1 MIFIERCFNV
11 SYYIKGSVFIIS
23 VMRMKCTL
31 KILEIC
37 TPVKFARH
45 FNGKSSNIKKDRKEI
60 SEVLIIGDNTWTA
73 LGIAQLSVLN
83 GDKVTFCNP
92 TSDDYQ
98 RNQNSLK
105 LKEDIRQ
112 AAQKLRKTY
121 SKQQLSK
128 EMKILNDPLSRLE
141 FAVSPHTALKT
152 ADIVIESSFL
162 RGRTF
167 EKFNFKRKLLNH
179 WFMHSP
185 SESIF
190 VFVPPDE
197 EPSILDRIITLLGN
211 EFSKVALSE
220 RQHNVLC
227 INFLRPI
234 MIMKTCEVF
243 EPVQR
248 TSHDSMENTLS
259 WLERMNIS
267 PVLVNRSGDLMDNL
281 TMLKEFMPMVENGS
295 ANICDIDRMAKK
307 GLSKYYI
314 SRILRKVS
322 SKSAGFVPEPIIS
335 NVNVSRAQMG
345 PFEMADFIGLDK
357 TKLLLDEMH
366 HKNIDARPWQYLGE
380 TERVIQYEGMD
391 SQLLSKL
398 IAEGKLGRKVGE
410 GFYCYKS
417 I

>member
-1 MIFIERCFNV
+1 MKWSIFI
-11 SYYIKGSVFIIS
+11 IL
-23 VMRMKCTL
+23 VMRIKCTL

-45 FNGKSSNIKKDRKEI
+45 FNGKSSNIKNDRKEI

-73 LGIAQLSVLN
+73 MAIAQLSVLN

-92 TSDDYQ
+92 TPDDYQ
-98 RNQNSLK
+98 RNQTRLK
-105 LKEDIRQ
+105 LKEDIKQ

-121 SKQQLSK
+121 SKQQLSN
-128 EMKILNDPLSRLE
+128 EMKILKDPLSRLE
-141 FAVSPHTALKT
+141 WAVSPHTALKT

-167 EKFNFKRKLLNH
+167 EKFNFKRKLLNL
-179 WFMHSP
+179 WSLHSP

-190 VFVPPDE
+190 AFVPPDE
-197 EPSILDRIITLLGN
+197 EPSILDRIATLLGN
-211 EFSKVALSE
+211 DFSKVARSE

-243 EPVQR
+243 EPEQR
-248 TSHDSMENTLS
+248 TSYDTMENTLS

-267 PVLVNRSGDLMDNL
+267 PVLVDRPGDLMRNL
-281 TMLKEFMPMVENGS
+281 TMLKEFMPLVENGN
-295 ANICDIDRMAKK
+295 ANMCDIDRMAKK
-307 GLSKYYI
+307 GFSKYYI

-322 SKSAGFVPEPIIS
+322 SKSAEFVPVPIIS

-366 HKNIDARPWQYLGE
+366 HKNIESKPWQYLGE
-380 TERVIQYEGMD
+380 TERVIQYEDMD

-398 IAEGKLGRKVGE
+398 LDEGKLGRKVGE

>member
-1 MIFIERCFNV
+1 MKGCIFI
-11 SYYIKGSVFIIS
+11 IL

-37 TPVKFARH
+37 TPVKLARH
-45 FNGKSSNIKKDRKEI
+45 FNGKSSNFKNDRKEI
-60 SEVLIIGDNTWTA
+60 SEVLMIGDNTWTA
-73 LGIAQLSVLN
+73 IGIAQLSVLSGN
-83 GDKVTFCNP
+83 KVTFCNIEP
-92 TSDDYQ
+92 DDYQ
-98 RNQNSLK
+98 RTQTRLK
-105 LKEDIRQ
+105 VKEDIKQ

-121 SKQQLSK
+121 SKQQLSN

-141 FAVSPHTALKT
+141 WAVSPHTSLKT

-162 RGRTF
+162 SGSIF
-167 EKFNFKRKLLNH
+167 KKFSFKRKLLNL
-179 WFMHSP
+179 WSLHSP
-185 SESIF
+185 SDSIF
-190 VFVPPDE
+190 AFVPPDE
-197 EPSILDRIITLLGN
+197 EPSILDRITTLLSN
-211 EFSKVALSE
+211 EFSKVALTE

-243 EPVQR
+243 EPVQK

-267 PVLVNRSGDLMDNL
+267 PVLVDRPGDLMRNL
-281 TMLKEFMPMVENGS
+281 TMLKDFMPMVENGS

-307 GLSKYYI
+307 GLSKYFI

-322 SKSAGFVPEPIIS
+322 SKSAEFGSTPIIS
-335 NVNVSRAQMG
+335 NVNVSSAQMG

-380 TERVIQYEGMD
+380 TERVIQYDGMD
-391 SQLLSKL
+391 SPLLNKL
-398 IAEGKLGRKVGE
+398 IAESKLGRKVGE
-410 GFYCYKS
+410 GFYHYKS

>member
-1 MIFIERCFNV
+1 MKGCIFI
-11 SYYIKGSVFIIS
+11 IL
-23 VMRMKCTL
+23 VMRIKCTL

-45 FNGKSSNIKKDRKEI
+45 FTGKSSNIKNDRKEI

-92 TSDDYQ
+92 TPDDYQ
-98 RNQNSLK
+98 RNQTRLK
-105 LKEDIRQ
+105 LKEDIKQ

-121 SKQQLSK
+121 SKQQLSSQ
-128 EMKILNDPLSRLE
+128 MKILNDPLSRLE
-141 FAVSPHTALKT
+141 WAVSPQTALKT

-162 RGRTF
+162 GGRTF
-167 EKFNFKRKLLNH
+167 EKLNFKRKLLNL
-179 WFMHSP
+179 WSLHSP

-190 VFVPPDE
+190 AFVPPDE
-197 EPSILDRIITLLGN
+197 EPSILDRITTLLSN
-211 EFSKVALSE
+211 EFSKVALTE

-227 INFLRPI
+227 MNFLKPI
-234 MIMKTCEVF
+234 MIMKACEVS
-243 EPVQR
+243 EPVQK

-267 PVLVNRSGDLMDNL
+267 PVLVDRPGDLMRNL
-281 TMLKEFMPMVENGS
+281 TMLKEFMPLVENGS

-307 GLSKYYI
+307 GFSKYYI

-322 SKSAGFVPEPIIS
+322 SKSAEFVPVPIIS
-335 NVNVSRAQMG
+335 SVNVSRAQMG

-380 TERVIQYEGMD
+380 TERVIQYDGID
-391 SQLLSKL
+391 SQLLNKL

-410 GFYCYKS
+410 GFYCYKP